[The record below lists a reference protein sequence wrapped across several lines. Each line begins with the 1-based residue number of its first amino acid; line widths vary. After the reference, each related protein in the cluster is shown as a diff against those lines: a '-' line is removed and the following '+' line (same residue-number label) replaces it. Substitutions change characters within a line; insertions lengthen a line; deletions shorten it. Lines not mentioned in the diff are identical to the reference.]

1 MSRQATSK
9 FLTLFLKLQKIIY
22 THCCFEPLSFGL
34 RQPSEVQGGILSIS
48 SQHVFRIESPTSVKS
63 YVEVQ
68 EKNVRE
74 INDSGDFILDE
85 GDILEADI

>member
-1 MSRQATSK
+1 
-9 FLTLFLKLQKIIY
+9 
-22 THCCFEPLSFGL
+22 
-34 RQPSEVQGGILSIS
+34 
-48 SQHVFRIESPTSVKS
+48 VFRIESPTSVKS